1 MGHVS
6 STHRVDLECFFF
18 FDRVNLDATL
28 SIRHVNTKEHM
39 ADILTLGSFTLSQWT
54 DLIQLIR

>member
-6 STHRVDLECFFF
+6 RTHRVDLDFF
-18 FDRVNLDATL
+18 FDRVNLDATF

-54 DLIQLIR
+54 DLIRLIG